1 LLVDISDEDWPK
13 PISAFPV
20 PIPPEE
26 MVISNFHELGGKFG
40 PHNIH
45 MPHHQ
50 SCLAE
55 VGDIIHICY
64 ESGGLWLYDIKA
76 LGVPVPIAYF
86 IPKYP
91 KERRGLLPKGMGTQ
105 TENIL
110 VDARGY
116 IYITDKNHGLFIL
129 RHVNR
134 NFRDYLPD
142 FNELNV
148 AVFH

>member
-1 LLVDISDEDWPK
+1 
-13 PISAFPV
+13 
-20 PIPPEE
+20 
-26 MVISNFHELGGKFG
+26 
-40 PHNIH
+40 
-45 MPHHQ
+45 
-50 SCLAE
+50 
-55 VGDIIHICY
+55 VGDIIHLCY

-110 VDARGY
+110 IDARGY

-134 NFRDYLPD
+134 NFRDYLHD